1 MFIHTLTN
9 NQEGA
14 LLMSKYAPLADY
26 LLSSGQDS
34 VPMTFSEI
42 EQIIGAELPQ
52 SAFTHRAW
60 WSNNPTNN
68 VMTHA
73 WLEAG
78 YTTAEV
84 DMAAHTLVF
93 RKAAQYAPAAKS
105 GSGELRE
112 AVAAPA
118 AAEAD
123 SFSLVFGALKGTVT
137 IKPGTDLTAPAEADW
152 EAAR

>member
-1 MFIHTLTN
+1 
-9 NQEGA
+9 
-14 LLMSKYAPLADY
+14 MSKYAPLADH
-26 LLSSGQDS
+26 LRDSGQES
-34 VPMTFSEI
+34 VPMTFADI
-42 EQIIGAELPQ
+42 EQVIGAKLPQ

-78 YTTAEV
+78 YATAEV

-93 RKAAQYAPAAKS
+93 RKAAQYGPAAQS
-105 GSGELRE
+105 GSAELRE
-112 AVAAPA
+112 ALATPAVAA
-118 AAEAD
+118 AD

-137 IKPGTDLTAPAEADW
+137 IKPGTDLTAPVEADW
-152 EAAR
+152 EAGR

>member
-1 MFIHTLTN
+1 
-9 NQEGA
+9 
-14 LLMSKYAPLADY
+14 MSKYAPLADH
-26 LLSSGQDS
+26 LRGSGQDS
-34 VPMTFSEI
+34 VAMTFSDI
-42 EQIIGAELPQ
+42 ERIIGAELPQ

-68 VMTHA
+68 VMTRA

-93 RKAAQYAPAAKS
+93 RKTAQYGAAAKS
-105 GSGELRE
+105 GSGELRD
-112 AVAAPA
+112 AVAASA
-118 AAEAD
+118 VAEAG
-123 SFSLVFGALKGTVT
+123 SFSLIFGALKGTVT
-137 IKPGTDLTAPAEADW
+137 VKPGTDLTAPIEADW

>member
-1 MFIHTLTN
+1 
-9 NQEGA
+9 
-14 LLMSKYAPLADY
+14 MSKYAPLAEH
-26 LLSSGQDS
+26 LRSSGRATVSMSFD
-34 VPMTFSEI
+34 EI
-42 EQIIGAELPQ
+42 EQVIGAPLPQ

-84 DMAAHTLVF
+84 DMAARTLVF
-93 RKAAQYAPAAKS
+93 RKAAYYGPAAKAE
-105 GSGELRE
+105 SGELRE
-112 AVAAPA
+112 AVATPAPA

-137 IKPGTDLTAPAEADW
+137 IRPGTDLTAPVEVDW
-152 EAAR
+152 DAAR